1 MISHAPLPDV
11 LKEEM
16 DIVQS
21 KLDNAIKDAQ
31 DGKDIDLSGLQSR
44 ASILCNSI
52 LELPARHAKNFQPD
66 IADVI
71 RKLDSLEKALQERIK
86 NA

>member
-1 MISHAPLPDV
+1 MRPLPDV

-21 KLDNAIKDAQ
+21 KLDKAIDDA
-31 DGKDIDLSGLQSR
+31 GNGHDIDLTDLQTR
-44 ASILCNSI
+44 ASTLCSSI
-52 LELPARHAKNFQPD
+52 LKLPAQHAKSFQSE

-71 RKLDSLEKALQERIK
+71 RKLDALEKALQERIK

>member
-1 MISHAPLPDV
+1 MRPLPDV

-31 DGKDIDLSGLQSR
+31 DGKDIDLSDLQSR
-44 ASILCNSI
+44 ASSLCNSI
-52 LELPARHAKNFQPD
+52 IELPATHAKSFQPD